1 MGIAGDLFNRS
12 QGRGTG
18 AWLGTGGMV
27 RQWGAQTDQRSDRRQ
42 KMTDVNVFVAFAA
55 GIFSFL
61 SPCVLPLIPS
71 YLSFVS
77 GVSLDEMRS
86 EQARSKVRWRVVL
99 NSLAF
104 ILGFSLVFVS
114 LGASASFLGGLF
126 MGYRNVIRIAGGI
139 FILLVGL
146 YLVGVFKIAALDRY
160 LQFNLKDKPAG
171 YLGSVLVGITFAV
184 AWTPCVGPILGATLA
199 LASTA
204 GEVGRGTLLLTSYAA
219 GLALPFFLSALAIN
233 SFLRFSQQMRRYIQI
248 IHVAGG
254 LLLIIVGILLI
265 TDYMTLLNAYV

>member
-1 MGIAGDLFNRS
+1 
-12 QGRGTG
+12 
-18 AWLGTGGMV
+18 
-27 RQWGAQTDQRSDRRQ
+27 
-42 KMTDVNVFVAFAA
+42 MTDVNIFVAFAA

-86 EQARSKVRWRVVL
+86 DEACGRVRSRVVL
-99 NSLAF
+99 NSMAF
-104 ILGFSLVFVS
+104 IIGFSLVFIS
-114 LGASASFLGGLF
+114 LGASASFLGSLF
-126 MGYRNVIRIAGGI
+126 LDYRNLIRITGGF

-146 YLVGVFKIAALDRY
+146 YLVGLFKISALERY

-184 AWTPCVGPILGATLA
+184 AWTPCVGPILGAILA
-199 LASTA
+199 LAGTS
-204 GEVGRGTLLLTSYAA
+204 GEVGRGTLLLTTYAA

-233 SFLRFSQQMRRYIQI
+233 SFFQFSQRLHRYIQA
-248 IHVAGG
+248 IHVMG
-254 LLLIIVGILLI
+254 GILLI
-265 TDYMTLLNAYV
+265 IMGILLLTDYMTFLNAYVLRFTPDWLLKRL

>member
-1 MGIAGDLFNRS
+1 
-12 QGRGTG
+12 
-18 AWLGTGGMV
+18 
-27 RQWGAQTDQRSDRRQ
+27 
-42 KMTDVNVFVAFAA
+42 MTEVNVFVAFAA
-55 GIFSFL
+55 GVFSFL

-77 GVSLDEMRS
+77 GVSLDDMRG
-86 EQARSKVRWRVVL
+86 EQGRLRVRSRVVL

-104 ILGFSLVFVS
+104 IVGFSLVFVS

-126 MGYRNVIRIAGGI
+126 MSYRNGIRILGGV
-139 FILLVGL
+139 FVLLVGL
-146 YLVGVFKIAALDRY
+146 YLVGVFKIAALERY
-160 LQFNLKDKPAG
+160 LQFDLKDKPAG

-204 GEVGRGTLLLTSYAA
+204 GEVSRGTLLLSSYAA
-219 GLALPFFLSALAIN
+219 GLALPFFVSALAIN
-233 SFLRFSQQMRRYIQI
+233 SFLRFSQQLGPYIQA
-248 IHVAGG
+248 IHIGGG

-265 TDYMTLLNAYV
+265 TDYMTLLNAYALRFTPQWLLQRL

>member
-1 MGIAGDLFNRS
+1 
-12 QGRGTG
+12 
-18 AWLGTGGMV
+18 
-27 RQWGAQTDQRSDRRQ
+27 
-42 KMTDVNVFVAFAA
+42 MTDVNVFIAFAA
-55 GIFSFL
+55 GVFSFL

-86 EQARSKVRWRVVL
+86 EQGRSRVVL

-104 ILGFSLVFVS
+104 IIGFSLVFIS

-126 MGYRNVIRIAGGI
+126 LSYRNAIRIVGGI
-139 FILLVGL
+139 FIVLVGL
-146 YLVGVFKIAALDRY
+146 YLVGAFKVAALERY
-160 LQFNLKDKPAG
+160 LQFDLKDKPAG

-199 LASTA
+199 LASTS
-204 GEVGRGTLLLTSYAA
+204 GEVSRGTFLLSSYAA

-233 SFLRFSQQMRRYIQI
+233 SFLQFSQRMRRYIKA

-254 LLLIIVGILLI
+254 ILLIIAGILLI
-265 TDYMTLLNAYV
+265 TDYMTLLNAYALRFTPQWLLQRL

>member
-1 MGIAGDLFNRS
+1 
-12 QGRGTG
+12 
-18 AWLGTGGMV
+18 
-27 RQWGAQTDQRSDRRQ
+27 
-42 KMTDVNVFVAFAA
+42 MTDVNIFVAFAA

-86 EQARSKVRWRVVL
+86 DEARGRVRSRVVL
-99 NSLAF
+99 NSMAF
-104 ILGFSLVFVS
+104 IIGFSLVFIS
-114 LGASASFLGGLF
+114 LGASASFLGSLF
-126 MGYRNVIRIAGGI
+126 LDYRNLIRITGGF

-146 YLVGVFKIAALDRY
+146 YLVGLFKIFALERY

-184 AWTPCVGPILGATLA
+184 AWTPCVGPILGAILA
-199 LASTA
+199 LAGTS
-204 GEVGRGTLLLTSYAA
+204 GEVGRGTLLLTTYAA

-233 SFLRFSQQMRRYIQI
+233 SFFQFSQRLRRYIQA
-248 IHVAGG
+248 IHVMGG
-254 LLLIIVGILLI
+254 ILLIIVGILLL
-265 TDYMTLLNAYV
+265 TDYMTFLNTYVLRFTPDWLLKRL

>member
-1 MGIAGDLFNRS
+1 
-12 QGRGTG
+12 
-18 AWLGTGGMV
+18 
-27 RQWGAQTDQRSDRRQ
+27 
-42 KMTDVNVFVAFAA
+42 MTEVNIFVAFAA

-77 GVSLDEMRS
+77 GVSLEEMRGDQ
-86 EQARSKVRWRVVL
+86 ERLRIRSRVVF

-104 ILGFSLVFVS
+104 IAGFSLVFIS
-114 LGASASFLGGLF
+114 LGASASFLGGFFLT
-126 MGYRNVIRIAGGI
+126 YRETIRILGGV
-139 FILLVGL
+139 FVMLVGL
-146 YLVGVFKIAALDRY
+146 YLIGAFKIAALERY
-160 LQFNLKDKPAG
+160 LQFDLKDKPAG

-204 GEVGRGTLLLTSYAA
+204 GEVSRGTMLLSSYAA

-233 SFLRFSQQMRRYIQI
+233 SFLRFSQQVRPYVQA
-248 IHVAGG
+248 IHVVGG
-254 LLLIIVGILLI
+254 VLLVLVGVLLI
-265 TDYMTLLNAYV
+265 TDYMTLLNAYALRFTPQWLLQRL

>member
-1 MGIAGDLFNRS
+1 
-12 QGRGTG
+12 
-18 AWLGTGGMV
+18 
-27 RQWGAQTDQRSDRRQ
+27 
-42 KMTDVNVFVAFAA
+42 MTDVNIFVAFAA
-55 GIFSFL
+55 GILSFL

-86 EQARSKVRWRVVL
+86 EHGVARVRWRVVL

-104 ILGFSLVFVS
+104 IAGFSLVFIS

-126 MGYRNVIRIAGGI
+126 LDYRNAIRILGGV
-139 FILLVGL
+139 FVLLVGL
-146 YLVGVFKIAALDRY
+146 YLVGAFKIAVLEQY

-204 GEVGRGTLLLTSYAA
+204 GEVSRGTLLLTSYAS
-219 GLALPFFLSALAIN
+219 GLAVPFFLSAVAVN
-233 SFLRFSQQMRRYIQI
+233 SFFQFSQRLRAYVQA
-248 IHVAGG
+248 IHTAGG
-254 LLLIIVGILLI
+254 ILLVLVGILLI
-265 TDYMTLLNAYV
+265 TDYMTMLNAYVLRFTPQWLLQRL

>member
-1 MGIAGDLFNRS
+1 
-12 QGRGTG
+12 
-18 AWLGTGGMV
+18 
-27 RQWGAQTDQRSDRRQ
+27 
-42 KMTDVNVFVAFAA
+42 MTDVNIFVAFAA

-86 EQARSKVRWRVVL
+86 EQARAAVRWRVVL

-104 ILGFSLVFVS
+104 IAGFSLVFVS
-114 LGASASFLGGLF
+114 LGASASLLGGLF
-126 MGYRNVIRIAGGI
+126 LGYRNVIRILGGV
-139 FILLVGL
+139 FVLLVGL
-146 YLVGVFKIAALDRY
+146 YLIGLFKIAALDQY

-171 YLGSVLVGITFAV
+171 YLGSVLVGITFAL

-199 LASTA
+199 LASTS
-204 GEVGRGTLLLTSYAA
+204 GEIGRGTLMLSSYAA
-219 GLALPFFLSALAIN
+219 GLAVPFFLSALAIN
-233 SFLRFSQQMRRYIQI
+233 SFFEFSQRLRRYIQA
-248 IHVAGG
+248 IHFAGG

-265 TDYMTLLNAYV
+265 IDYMTALNAYALRFTPRWLLERL

>member
-1 MGIAGDLFNRS
+1 MS
-12 QGRGTG
+12 E
-18 AWLGTGGMV
+18 
-27 RQWGAQTDQRSDRRQ
+27 
-42 KMTDVNVFVAFAA
+42 VNVFVAFAA
-55 GIFSFL
+55 GVFSFL

-77 GVSLDEMRS
+77 GVSLDEMRG
-86 EQARSKVRWRVVL
+86 EQERLRVRSRVVL

-104 ILGFSLVFVS
+104 IVGFSLVFVS

-126 MGYRNVIRIAGGI
+126 LNFRNSIRIIGGV
-139 FILLVGL
+139 FVLLVGL
-146 YLVGVFKIAALDRY
+146 YLIGAFKITALERY
-160 LQFNLKDKPAG
+160 LQFDLKDKPAG

-204 GEVGRGTLLLTSYAA
+204 GEVSRGTLLLSSYAA

-233 SFLRFSQQMRRYIQI
+233 SFLRFSQQLRPYVQA
-248 IHVAGG
+248 IHIAGG
-254 LLLIIVGILLI
+254 LLLIVVGVLLI
-265 TDYMTLLNAYV
+265 TDYMTFLNAYALRFTPQWLLERL